1 MNQGAR
7 SQTSQGPETPSR
19 KIAIRVRWGDVVRL
33 LASWLITFLALLLTA
48 KLLPGFSYTSWGPL
62 LVAAAATG
70 LVGMIVRPVLVELS
84 AVIGW
89 IAVALATL
97 FGQAIVVQ
105 IALSLV
111 PGVSLRLVLDRGR
124 RGLDDGGVRDVAG
137 LDLQRRHR

>member
-1 MNQGAR
+1 MNEGAR
-7 SQTSQGPETPSR
+7 SQTSQSPGMSSWKPR
-19 KIAIRVRWGDVVRL
+19 IRVRWGDVVRL

-70 LVGMIVRPVLVELS
+70 IVGMIVRPVLVELS

-105 IALSLV
+105 IAGPWRLLQ
-111 PGVSLRLVLDRGR
+111 LVLDRGR
-124 RGLDDGGVRDVAG
+124 RGLDDGRVRDVAG